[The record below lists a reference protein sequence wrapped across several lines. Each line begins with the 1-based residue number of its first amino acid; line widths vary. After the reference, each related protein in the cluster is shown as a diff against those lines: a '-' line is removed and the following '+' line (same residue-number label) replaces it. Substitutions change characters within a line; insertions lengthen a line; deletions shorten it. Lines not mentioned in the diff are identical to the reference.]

1 MAASVEEISL
11 QKQRQ
16 RQRQQNRML
25 TSHQARGKWMIPAYK
40 CLMYTS
46 FSASMYMMC
55 RMLLVGAFQT
65 HKQIKLLTSS
75 RATRPGSA
83 RTR

>member
-1 MAASVEEISL
+1 MVGWTNRTRVAASVDEISL
-11 QKQRQ
+11 EKE
-16 RQRQQNRML
+16 RQQDSML

-55 RMLLVGAFQT
+55 RMFLVGG
-65 HKQIKLLTSS
+65 L
-75 RATRPGSA
+75 
-83 RTR
+83 

>member
-1 MAASVEEISL
+1 
-11 QKQRQ
+11 
-16 RQRQQNRML
+16 ML

-55 RMLLVGAFQT
+55 RMLLVGA
-65 HKQIKLLTSS
+65 L
-75 RATRPGSA
+75 
-83 RTR
+83 

>member
-1 MAASVEEISL
+1 MVGWTDWAGVAASVEEISL

-16 RQRQQNRML
+16 QDRML

-46 FSASMYMMC
+46 FGASMYMMC
-55 RMLLVGAFQT
+55 RMFLVGG
-65 HKQIKLLTSS
+65 L
-75 RATRPGSA
+75 
-83 RTR
+83 

>member
-1 MAASVEEISL
+1 VVGWPNRTWVAASVEEISL
-11 QKQRQ
+11 EKQRQ
-16 RQRQQNRML
+16 QDRML

-55 RMLLVGAFQT
+55 RMFLVGG
-65 HKQIKLLTSS
+65 L
-75 RATRPGSA
+75 
-83 RTR
+83 